1 MLNSL
6 RALAR
11 FFQEKIGWSCI
22 GVLLSLAIIGVAA
35 VVLLRMLREVDAHQV
50 MAAVK
55 ATKPYQIGATAL
67 FVATGIRR
75 ELDRDR

>member
-11 FFQEKIGWSCI
+11 FFQEKIGWSRI

-35 VVLLRMLREVDAHQV
+35 VVLFRMLREIDVH
-50 MAAVK
+50 
-55 ATKPYQIGATAL
+55 
-67 FVATGIRR
+67 R
-75 ELDRDR
+75 